1 MSDPESQGEPS
12 MEEILASIR
21 RIISDEE
28 EEGGAGGDGVTA
40 ASDDAD
46 PIELTQELK
55 EDGSVVDLS
64 AAEPNQEEDRG
75 EADPSLETASEK
87 MADDKKAQGQSGKSG
102 EDIELVE
109 SDEVEEAEAPAPE
122 EEADDE
128 GLLSDSAA
136 SAAMASM
143 SEVMAA
149 AKTTTAP
156 PSIGDGRTLEDLARE
171 MIAPEL
177 KTWLDQNLA
186 PLVERVVREEIKKM
200 VRRVED
206 R

>member
-1 MSDPESQGEPS
+1 MSDPEGQGEPS

-28 EEGGAGGDGVTA
+28 EGDGSSDA
-40 ASDDAD
+40 GQKGASDDAE

-64 AAEPNQEEDRG
+64 ASKPEPG
-75 EADPSLETASEK
+75 EGRDEAKPSLETASET
-87 MADDKKAQGQSGKSG
+87 MADDKKAKGHSGESG

-109 SDEVEEAEAPAPE
+109 SEEAEEVEASAPE
-122 EEADDE
+122 EEAGE

-143 SEVMAA
+143 SEVVAA
-149 AKTTTAP
+149 AKSSSAP

-177 KTWLDQNLA
+177 KKWLDQNLA

>member
-28 EEGGAGGDGVTA
+28 EEGGAGGDGDTA

-109 SDEVEEAEAPAPE
+109 SDEVEEAKAPAPE

>member
-28 EEGGAGGDGVTA
+28 EEGGAGGDGDTA

>member
-143 SEVMAA
+143 SEVVAA

>member
-28 EEGGAGGDGVTA
+28 EEGGAGGDGEAA
-40 ASDDAD
+40 ASDDAE

-64 AAEPNQEEDRG
+64 ASEPKPQEDRG

-87 MADDKKAQGQSGKSG
+87 MADDKKAQGKSGESG

-109 SDEVEEAEAPAPE
+109 NDEAEEVEASAPQ
-122 EEADDE
+122 EEAGE

-143 SEVMAA
+143 SEVVTA

>member
-143 SEVMAA
+143 SEVVAA

-156 PSIGDGRTLEDLARE
+156 PSIGDGRTLEDLAGE

>member
-109 SDEVEEAEAPAPE
+109 SDEVEEAKAPAPE

>member
-109 SDEVEEAEAPAPE
+109 SDEVEEAKAPAPE

-143 SEVMAA
+143 SEVVAA

>member
-28 EEGGAGGDGVTA
+28 EEGGAGGDGDTA

-143 SEVMAA
+143 SEVVAA